1 VVSHRSAYFLERI
14 EFIRGV
20 RRGVSTGNFKRHLV
34 IHQSHFPSLN
44 PKFLPATCNVIESR
58 LFWFEL
64 INPRGHSQVKT
75 ENHIFG
81 NVDISFLL
89 ILITAPALSIRS
101 EKRSIALALATKL
114 NYPYLIASPDFWLQ
128 TIQLGQ
134 SVSARGLP
142 PREHVGNDSTISS
155 FRHVHLSS
163 SLFSLGQ

>member
-1 VVSHRSAYFLERI
+1 VASVG
-14 EFIRGV
+14 EFQPAILKA
-20 RRGVSTGNFKRHLV
+20 SRHPPKSF
-34 IHQSHFPSLN
+34 SHFN

-142 PREHVGNDSTISS
+142 SPREHVGNDSTISS
-155 FRHVHLSS
+155 FRHIHLSS

>member
-34 IHQSHFPSLN
+34 IHQSHFPSLTQN
-44 PKFLPATCNVIESR
+44 FSPPHATSLRVGFFGSS
-58 LFWFEL
+58 L